1 MDHSVLLKNMWAII
15 NKKTNQV
22 VDILE
27 PTAMQDEIEK
37 KSKKYNLVAMTIE
50 NSPAYLY
57 GYYVNNKFTKPIEN
71 LKGE

>member
-1 MDHSVLLKNMWAII
+1 MWAII

-27 PTAMQDEIEK
+27 PTATQNMIKEK
-37 KSKKYNLVAMTIE
+37 LEKYDLVAMTLD

-57 GYYVNNKFTKPIEN
+57 GYYVNNKFIKPIEY